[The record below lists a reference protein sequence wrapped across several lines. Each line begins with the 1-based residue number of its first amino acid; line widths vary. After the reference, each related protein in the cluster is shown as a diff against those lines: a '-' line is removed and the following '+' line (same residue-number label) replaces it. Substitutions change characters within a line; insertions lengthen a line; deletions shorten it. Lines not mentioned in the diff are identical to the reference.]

1 MHLTHIKLSRSACGA
16 RLRGRDVEDFAR
28 FVEGEAGGGE
38 GVGGRRVVGLRLG
51 EFLRGAGLFV
61 GFGEGA
67 AEDARAGY
75 EDLGYYAVRLL
86 YSLEVRRDG

>member
-1 MHLTHIKLSRSACGA
+1 MNLANVRFSCSAC
-16 RLRGRDVEDFAR
+16 LRRRDVQNLAR

-38 GVGGRRVVGLRLG
+38 GVGGGRVVDLGLG

-67 AEDARAGY
+67 AEDSRAGD
-75 EDLGYYAVRLL
+75 EDLGDYAVRL
-86 YSLEVRRDG
+86 YTFVRTWP